1 MWCVVGCK
9 SENLWLSCHLRI
21 ALRSVYCLLEAV
33 KIHIDDHSVS
43 SRVIFSKQGWME
55 GWKRREEGRGGAGRA
70 AQVGGAPLKIPI
82 DWLISQKALKAS

>member
-1 MWCVVGCK
+1 MVVVGCK
-9 SENLWLSCHLRI
+9 SGKLWLCCHLRF
-21 ALRSVYCLLEAV
+21 ALCLVYCLLEAV
-33 KIHIDDHSVS
+33 KIHIEDHSVS

-55 GWKRREEGRGGAGRA
+55 GWKRREVEGGGAGRT